1 MRLGLLQKIYLIIKY
16 SKLMGFIYKQSFF
29 LWKGNMNQKKNPF
42 SLVLQRN

>member
-1 MRLGLLQKIYLIIKY
+1 MRLGLLQKNYLIIKY

-29 LWKGNMNQKKNPF
+29 LWKGNMNKKNPF